1 VRGPCDDRAPTIQL
15 EIDMPD
21 PTLSYQSKDAN
32 FVDRAADTAD
42 RALDATRR
50 AADTVIDTVSD
61 KVESMR
67 SSVSPAVD
75 RATAPFDA
83 VVEYTRTK
91 PLTALLAAA
100 AAGAV
105 FVALFRPARIVRR

>member
-1 VRGPCDDRAPTIQL
+1 
-15 EIDMPD
+15 MPD
-21 PTLSYQSKDAN
+21 PTLSFLDKDTN
-32 FVDRAADTAD
+32 FVDRAAESAD

-50 AADTVIDTVSD
+50 AAGSVIDNVSD
-61 KVESMR
+61 KVESVR

-75 RATAPFDA
+75 RASAPFDA

-105 FVALFRPARIVRR
+105 FVTLFRPARIVRR